1 MNADATL
8 AMTENSPKDGVHL
21 SEAHTASKRL
31 TLEFVDLVDS
41 LPGVGS
47 APSAISE
54 VTAVRR
60 RYETLNEVSLVPH
73 DPPNRGSS
81 AK

>member
-1 MNADATL
+1 M
-8 AMTENSPKDGVHL
+8 
-21 SEAHTASKRL
+21 
-31 TLEFVDLVDS
+31 
-41 LPGVGS
+41 
-47 APSAISE
+47 PSAISE
-54 VTAVRR
+54 ITTVRR